1 MTNTSKALFYVLF
14 TLTLVT
20 ETVYKAGKYS
30 APYIKQFYAFVLEN
44 APYWWVQAQD
54 YAKVAKPYVIQGVAY
69 SITAATYVRDF
80 SVKVW
85 ANRELIRETIG
96 SQFVYR
102 YA

>member
-1 MTNTSKALFYVLF
+1 MANTSKALFYVLF

-20 ETVYKAGKYS
+20 ESVYKAGKYS

-54 YAKVAKPYVIQGVAY
+54 YAKIAKPYVIQGVAY
-69 SITAATYVRDF
+69 SITAATYVKQYA
-80 SVKVW
+80 VKAW